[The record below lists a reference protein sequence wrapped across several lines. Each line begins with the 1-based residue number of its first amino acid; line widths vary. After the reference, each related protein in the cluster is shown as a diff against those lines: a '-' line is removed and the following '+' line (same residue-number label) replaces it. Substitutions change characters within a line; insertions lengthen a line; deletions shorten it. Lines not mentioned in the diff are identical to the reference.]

1 MKKTVDPVTEVAF
14 VPLKGGSLEVGLRA
28 KEKALVEKLTGE
40 TAKGWPK
47 PTKAT
52 VKPFLVSA
60 APLSPEVVGP
70 LVSSYETFGLEVA
83 HVSAADAA
91 KVCAELGYRLI
102 TEAEWE
108 YIVRSGGGAWASNP
122 GKRAGAGA
130 YKKNKFGVAE
140 LGSGTWLAPAKGK
153 KPTLAAAG
161 GVRSQPWQV
170 PGEEITVHAAYREK
184 AQLAPLLVAWD
195 GKVREV
201 APTKP
206 VETWHGNLHV
216 PTQLTFVDIPG
227 GTFEMGLSAAER
239 ARIEKALPAEHHAA
253 FAAVA
258 AKCRP
263 RKATVKPFR
272 VATTPIPHERSQKLG
287 GTTDRIFGFA
297 CNPMKTVEKW
307 AKKFG
312 FRLLTEAEWEFL
324 ARDGGTRGWGD
335 DLEALLARLSDPDKK
350 APPYTNRFGVEG
362 LHAGSYVDDGSLVRS
377 TIWRDSG
384 YPNEVGEDI
393 PGIYRRRIDDHGWA
407 PILFAIA

>member
-1 MKKTVDPVTEVAF
+1 MKKVVDPTTELAF
-14 VPLKGGSLEVGLRA
+14 VPLKGGSLDVGLRT

-40 TAKGWPK
+40 PAKGWPA

-60 APLSPEVVGP
+60 APLTPEVVGP
-70 LVSSYETFGLEVA
+70 LVASYETYGSEVA

-91 KVCAELGYRLI
+91 KVCAALGYRLV
-102 TEAEWE
+102 TDAEWE
-108 YIVRSGGGAWASNP
+108 YIVRSGGGAWAAPP

-130 YKKNKFGVAE
+130 FKRNKFGIAE
-140 LGSGTWLAPAKGK
+140 LGYGTWLAPAKGK
-153 KPTLAAAG
+153 TPTHAAAG

-170 PGEEITVHAAYREK
+170 PGEEITVHVAYREK
-184 AQLAPLLVAWD
+184 AKLAPLLVAWD
-195 GKVREV
+195 GKPKKV
-201 APTKP
+201 AAATPT
-206 VETWHGNLHV
+206 TQWADSLHV
-216 PTQLTFVDIPG
+216 PTQLRFVDVPG

-258 AKCRP
+258 ANCKP

-272 VATTPIPHERSQKLG
+272 VATTPITHEMSQKLG

-324 ARDGGTRGWGD
+324 ARDGGERGWGA
-335 DLEALLARLSDPDKK
+335 DLEALLARISDPKTK
-350 APPYTNRFGVEG
+350 APPYTNRFGVEA

-384 YPNEVGEDI
+384 YPDEVGDDI
-393 PGIYRRRIDDHGWA
+393 PRMYRRRTGDHGWA